1 MQPPPIGVLADAL
14 TELPLAALQRA
25 LGAALA
31 LVARN
36 HPRLFERLEGYWD
49 ARFVIDPVDL
59 PVVFLL
65 CPDPARPRL
74 TAAWSRNGF
83 NATAT
88 VSGRMLRLIDLLE
101 GELDGDALF
110 FSRDIEIEGDTGA
123 ILALRNAIESEEIV
137 LFRELAAALGPFGA
151 PVRIVGERGPDAV
164 AAARGA
170 LNRLS
175 TLVLGTGDRSE
186 TAP

>member
-1 MQPPPIGVLADAL
+1 MPPPPLSAVADAL
-14 TELPLAALQRA
+14 SDVPLAALRRA
-25 LGAALA
+25 LAGALA
-31 LVARN
+31 LVTRN

-49 ARFVIDPVDL
+49 ARFLIDPVDL

-74 TAAWSRNGF
+74 TATWSANGIE
-83 NATAT
+83 ATAT
-88 VSGRMLRLIDLLE
+88 IRGRMLRLVDLLE
-101 GELDGDALF
+101 GGLDGDALF

-123 ILALRNAIESEEIV
+123 VLALRNAVESEEIV
-137 LFRELAAALGPFGA
+137 LFRELADALGPFGA

-170 LNRLS
+170 LDRLR
-175 TLVLGTGDRSE
+175 TIMLGAEHRSE
-186 TAP
+186 AEP